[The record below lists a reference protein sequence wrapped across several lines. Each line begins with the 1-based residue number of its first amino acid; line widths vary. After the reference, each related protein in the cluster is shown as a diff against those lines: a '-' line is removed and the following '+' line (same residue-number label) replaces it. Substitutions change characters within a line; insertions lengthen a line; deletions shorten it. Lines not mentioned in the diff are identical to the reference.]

1 MLHHAAREA
10 GTIQAMQ
17 PHAPG
22 SLQGRR
28 KLGVGAPLLAVLGLA
43 AISFSALPIKVPGF
57 GSGQAHGAAVEPGGV
72 AGCVPCHGA
81 DGIARD
87 VEVPHLAGQNG
98 VYLYNQ
104 LKAFKSGARK
114 HPEMNYMSQRLS
126 ERELR
131 QMAEYFSNLPPR

>member
-1 MLHHAAREA
+1 MKPTGPIGGTAARLK
-10 GTIQAMQ
+10 G
-17 PHAPG
+17 P
-22 SLQGRR
+22 R
-28 KLGVGAPLLAVLGLA
+28 KLGAGVPGAAPLAVLVLA
-43 AISFSALPIKVPGF
+43 AFSSSLAPIKVPGF
-57 GSGQAHGAAVEPGGV
+57 GTGQAHGAPVEPGGV

-87 VEVPHLAGQNG
+87 VEVPHLAGQND

-126 ERELR
+126 ERDLR
-131 QMAEYFSNLPPR
+131 RMADYFSHLPPR